1 MLAMRPDPG
10 NVSPTDHPRSKKN
23 PASNHSPLVR
33 YMSTWYTVF
42 LYCTWACFYPC
53 ISIYLS
59 IYLSIYIYRYTY
71 MYTYI
76 ISIYVH
82 YDPLV
87 SPIITYDNRSKA
99 HGVNE
104 DGRSSEA
111 IDWSFG
117 GGGSAAAP
125 PVSVQQ
131 GWFNHGNIVGISWGY
146 KTLYHIHAKHM
157 MCILRNQL
165 MASEIPQLNEGLNRR
180 IIYKYLPVGL
190 WQWKSLS

>member
-10 NVSPTDHPRSKKN
+10 NVSPTDHPRSKKKSSVQSF
-23 PASNHSPLVR
+23 ALGALHVHMIYCVFVL
-33 YMSTWYTVF
+33 YMSMF
-42 LYCTWACFYPC
+42 L
-53 ISIYLS
+53 SMHIYLS

-111 IDWSFG
+111 ID
-117 GGGSAAAP
+117 
-125 PVSVQQ
+125 
-131 GWFNHGNIVGISWGY
+131 
-146 KTLYHIHAKHM
+146 
-157 MCILRNQL
+157 
-165 MASEIPQLNEGLNRR
+165 
-180 IIYKYLPVGL
+180 
-190 WQWKSLS
+190 